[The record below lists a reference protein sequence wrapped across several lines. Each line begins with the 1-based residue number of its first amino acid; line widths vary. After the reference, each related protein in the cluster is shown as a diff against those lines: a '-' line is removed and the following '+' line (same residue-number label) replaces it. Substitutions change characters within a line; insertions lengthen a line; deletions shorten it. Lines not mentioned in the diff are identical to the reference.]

1 MRFMLLILS
10 LLVSNLAAAE
20 DVPSPPDYDA
30 ALAKRLGA
38 DERGMK
44 AYVLVIL
51 KNGAKTDLPE
61 SKRTELF
68 SGHMAN
74 IGRLADEGK
83 LVVAGPLD
91 ENERNYA
98 GIFIFNVNTV
108 KEAEVLL
115 ATDPAVSAGALAY
128 EAYGW
133 YGSAALQETFA
144 IHKRIDKTR
153 H

>member
-1 MRFMLLILS
+1 
-10 LLVSNLAAAE
+10 
-20 DVPSPPDYDA
+20 
-30 ALAKRLGA
+30 
-38 DERGMK
+38 
-44 AYVLVIL
+44 VLVIL
-51 KNGAKTDLPE
+51 KNGPKSDLPE
-61 SKRTELF
+61 SERAALF

-74 IGRLADEGK
+74 IGRLANEGK
-83 LVVAGPLD
+83 LVVAGPLE

-98 GIFIFNVNTV
+98 GIFILNIKTV
-108 KEAEVLL
+108 KEAEALL